1 MTLMMFRHSEAPRH
15 TGGGE
20 PTPDSATSL
29 AREAALFA
37 SRNEYRR
44 ALSYY
49 GRALLLDD
57 SRAVLWFNYANVQL
71 RLGMKDDAIDS
82 FEFALRLDPAL
93 FAARYSLANLLVDMG
108 QPLAGM
114 RHYEEVIA
122 QNPTYAPAWRNL
134 GRILCALGRL
144 DQAEA
149 SLREAVR
156 CAPHDQETAA
166 LLEEIMEE
174 KRNPAEN

>member
-1 MTLMMFRHSEAPRH
+1 MTLMTFGHSEAPRH

-29 AREAALFA
+29 GRQAALFA
-37 SRNEYRR
+37 SGNEYRK

-57 SRAVLWFNYANVQL
+57 SRAALWFNYANVQL
-71 RLGMKDDAIDS
+71 RLGMKEDAVDS
-82 FEFALRLDPAL
+82 FEFALRLEPGL
-93 FAARYSLANLLVDMG
+93 YAARYSLANLLIDMG
-108 QPLAGM
+108 QPLAAM
-114 RHYEEVIA
+114 RHYEEVVA

-149 SLREAVR
+149 SLREAAR
-156 CAPHDQETAA
+156 CAPHDQEVAA
-166 LLEEIMEE
+166 LLEEIVEE
-174 KRNPAEN
+174 KRNRAEN